1 MKTTTYNWL
10 CPECDLRIEVP
21 TVEQIERLRTEHV
34 RAEHPEYLDEVEGRI
49 DVPVQMFD
57 SRLHYGDEDIAWV
70 ACRLC
75 GDRQEIPVSPAIY
88 PTYSEA
94 AEAVEAVADVFSR
107 THVARHKDALVDA
120 ALDPPENPF
129 DDTRLVW

>member
-1 MKTTTYNWL
+1 METTTINWL
-10 CPECDLRIEVP
+10 CPRCDLRIEAP
-21 TVEQIERLRTEHV
+21 TTEQAERLRYEHV
-34 RAEHPEYLDEVEGRI
+34 KDKHPDDLHEVEGHLMA
-49 DVPVQMFD
+49 PVQLID
-57 SRLHYGDEDIAWV
+57 SHLHYRDEDIARV

-75 GDRQEIPVSPAIY
+75 GEREEIPISPAIY

-129 DDTRLVW
+129 EE